1 MDMNPLE
8 QLLYGN
14 IQENWANITEAIKL
28 LILFR
33 NDRLISNQ
41 SKQCYYQK
49 GFSERRHPYLS
60 SRDEDENTP
69 LLYAGRRLLKEKCF
83 RKALALCELL
93 IQAGSDVN
101 AANVEG
107 RTLLSYSVQYFDESF
122 ELTRLLINSGATV
135 WPLNIE
141 MIGGNSHNKCFGN
154 DSNTSNGCSVLGS
167 KSFESQITN
176 QLQTHLKPPSDVTNV
191 FKLDK
196 NKKEVLYFG
205 PQIREG
211 NNYERNSAFTW
222 FLRSIIRCRK
232 LNSNAEKTLAVLCEV
247 MGENPERMHGH
258 VMRTMFRHAK
268 CFKVLGPVFY
278 QLKSFMM
285 PYWRQ
290 PKDLRY
296 LCRKE
301 IRKILGH
308 GRLRPGVNKL
318 ALPKKMVN
326 YILLE

>member
-1 MDMNPLE
+1 MFS
-8 QLLYGN
+8 GN
-14 IQENWANITEAIKL
+14 IQENWANITETIKL

-41 SKQCYYQK
+41 SKQYYYQDS
-49 GFSERRHPYLS
+49 FSDRRHPYLS

-69 LLYAGRRLLKEKCF
+69 LLYAGRRLLKEKAF
-83 RKALALCELL
+83 RKALALSELF

-107 RTLLSYSVQYFDESF
+107 RTLLTYSVQYFDDSF

-135 WPLNIE
+135 WPLNTEI
-141 MIGGNSHNKCFGN
+141 ISGNSIGYI
-154 DSNTSNGCSVLGS
+154 
-167 KSFESQITN
+167 KSDSQITN
-176 QLQTHLKPPSDVTNV
+176 QFQTHLKPPSDVTNV
-191 FKLDK
+191 FRLDK
-196 NKKEVLYFG
+196 NEKEVLYFG
-205 PQIREG
+205 PQIRETS
-211 NNYERNSAFTW
+211 NYEKNSAFTW

-232 LNSNAEKTLAVLCEV
+232 LNSNAEKTLAVLCEI
-247 MGENPERMHGH
+247 MGENPERMHAH

-290 PKDLRY
+290 PKDLKY

-301 IRKILGH
+301 IRKILGSA
-308 GRLRPGVNKL
+308 RLRSDANKL